1 MKKRKFLLTLGL
13 LGTISVWT
21 GCDSLSGNSSNAGF
35 VNPGDTLGGGGV
47 ADYIPTESEVSLV
60 TTVKGEVG
68 AHTEGLTEIP
78 SDATR
83 ITKAGK
89 IESAGAYYVEGVLEG
104 KINVK
109 AEGVVLYLK
118 NATLTNADDKVINGS
133 EAYTITLIG
142 ENKVENTGSEKNAVD
157 CDDILLINGSG
168 SLTVRST
175 KNGISANSLAIVGAT
190 VSVQAEKDGL
200 HAEIGKFDDVTST
213 PTLSYTDGGYVY
225 LNGATL
231 TINSVGDGIQAD
243 SFVYSTNTTLKITS
257 GGGAPSTITE
267 SSSDNG
273 SGKGI
278 KVGALDWGAE
288 DKELENADYFIYI
301 DGGDYTIDAN
311 DDAIHSDNSLFIKG
325 GTFDITAG
333 DDGVKAEELLEIEGG
348 EIVIHNCYEGIEA
361 AKVEISGGT
370 MDITSVDDG
379 INAADGSDT
388 RVNVANNNCHII
400 ISGGDI
406 LVNAQGDGVDSN
418 GSFLFSGGKLVVSG
432 STNGMNSALDADGN
446 IIVNGGSL
454 FATGALGMVETPAS
468 NSEQYCV
475 SFAQNSK
482 IKAGTVLTLVDAD
495 GNVLLEDTLAKD
507 CQSIIISCPQLTKG
521 ESYSIYGGDTEL
533 CSFTISKTIT
543 SVGSSTSIGNPGG
556 RPNFGGGRW

>member
-13 LGTISVWT
+13 LGCISVWT

-47 ADYIPTESEVSLV
+47 ANYIPTETDNTLAA
-60 TTVKGEVG
+60 TAQQAVG
-68 AHTEGLTEIP
+68 TPAVGLTEIP
-78 SDATR
+78 QGAIR
-83 ITKAGK
+83 ITKEYEITAAGDYYIDSAIDGK
-89 IESAGAYYVEGVLEG
+89 ISVS
-104 KINVK
+104 
-109 AEGVVLYLK
+109 AEGVTLYLK
-118 NATLTNADDKVINGS
+118 NATLTNKKKVIDGS
-133 EAYTITLIG
+133 VSFTLTLIG
-142 ENKVENTGSEKNAVD
+142 ENTVTNSNVDGSNAID
-157 CDDILLINGSG
+157 CEGDLLINGSG
-168 SLTVRST
+168 SLAVSST
-175 KNGISANSLAIVGAT
+175 KNGISANSLRLVGAT
-190 VSVQAEKDGL
+190 VNVQAEKDGL
-200 HAEIGKFDDVTST
+200 HAEIGKFDDVTSA

-301 DGGDYTIDAN
+301 DSGNYTINAN
-311 DDAIHSDNSLFIKG
+311 DDAIHSDNSLLITG
-325 GTFDITAG
+325 GTFDITTG
-333 DDGVKAEELLEIEGG
+333 DDGIKAEELLEIQGG

-361 AKVEISGGT
+361 AKVQISGGEI
-370 MDITSVDDG
+370 DIRSVDDG
-379 INAADGSDT
+379 INAADGSET

-418 GSFLFSGGKLVVSG
+418 GSLLFSGGKLIVSG

-507 CQSIIISCPQLTKG
+507 CQSIILSCPGLTKG

-556 RPNFGGGRW
+556 RSNFGGGRW

>member
-1 MKKRKFLLTLGL
+1 MKRNFLLTLGL
-13 LGTISVWT
+13 LGCISVWT

-47 ADYIPTESEVSLV
+47 ADYIPMETDNTLAA
-60 TTVKGEVG
+60 TAQQAVG
-68 AHTEGLTEIP
+68 TPVFGLTEIP
-78 SDATR
+78 QGATR
-83 ITKAGK
+83 ITEEYEITAAGDYYIDSAIDGK
-89 IESAGAYYVEGVLEG
+89 ISVSVEGVT
-104 KINVK
+104 
-109 AEGVVLYLK
+109 LYLK
-118 NATLTNADDKVINGS
+118 NATLTNKKKVIDGS
-133 EAYTITLIG
+133 VSFTLTLIG
-142 ENKVENTGSEKNAVD
+142 ENTVTNSNVDGSNAID
-157 CDDILLINGSG
+157 CEGDLLINGSG
-168 SLTVRST
+168 SLAVSST
-175 KNGISANSLAIVGAT
+175 KNGISANSLSVVGAT

-200 HAEIGKFDDVTST
+200 HAEIGKFDDAMSA

-231 TINSVGDGIQAD
+231 TINCLSDGIQAD
-243 SFVYSTNTTLKITS
+243 SFVYSTNNTKLNITS
-257 GGGAPSTITE
+257 NGGAPTTITE
-267 SSSDNG
+267 TSSDNG

-278 KVGALDWGAE
+278 KVGALDWGV
-288 DKELENADYFIYI
+288 DDTDLVGADYFIYI
-301 DGGDYTIDAN
+301 DSGNYTINAN
-311 DDAIHSDNSLFIKG
+311 DDAIHSDNSLLIKG
-325 GTFDITAG
+325 GTFDVTTG
-333 DDGVKAEELLEIEGG
+333 DDGIKAEELLKIEGG

-361 AKVEISGGT
+361 AKVEISGGR

-379 INAADGSDT
+379 INAADGSAT

-432 STNGMNSALDADGN
+432 STNGANSALDADGN

-507 CQSIIISCPQLTKG
+507 CQSIILSCPGLTKG